1 VNKQFF
7 NQRAVTLE
15 TREDGSQIIVG
26 YAAVYHR
33 EGESG
38 TEYQLWDDYYERI
51 QPGAFDRA
59 LQEKQDVRGLFNHSS
74 DNVLGRT
81 TSGTMR
87 LIADAV
93 GLRYEIDLPDTQ
105 TARDLATSIERGDVS
120 GSSFAFTVVSEQ
132 IERSDDGP
140 TYRNITDVNLF
151 DVGPVTFPA
160 YEATTSG
167 IRSAENVAEARAA
180 IEAFEAAENEQL
192 READRVA
199 VRLREI
205 QLDMQG

>member
-1 VNKQFF
+1 
-7 NQRAVTLE
+7 
-15 TREDGSQIIVG
+15 
-26 YAAVYHR
+26 
-33 EGESG
+33 
-38 TEYQLWDDYYERI
+38 
-51 QPGAFDRA
+51 
-59 LQEKQDVRGLFNHSS
+59 
-74 DNVLGRT
+74 
-81 TSGTMR
+81 M
-87 LIADAV
+87 
-93 GLRYEIDLPDTQ
+93 
-105 TARDLATSIERGDVS
+105 
-120 GSSFAFTVVSEQ
+120 VSEQ

-167 IRSAENVAEARAA
+167 MRSAENIAEARAA